1 MSHGPLPA
9 VYGPWVLSCTDCC
22 HLPKQ
27 MYTTVYPASH
37 RPGKYVQTF
46 GTFEVSLSATWGYQP
61 VYDSS
66 QVGRWHLANKE
77 SGCRVGGESIAEPC
91 RLVSDEPLTCFF
103 FFFYF
108 SSLSERR
115 PSDSLAVKSQL
126 HIHLPLN
133 AFTMSS
139 KIETSVEK
147 WGIKV
152 ENLVASASAFHQ
164 SSECCKR
171 L

>member
-103 FFFYF
+103 LFFIIIRAQTLWLSCCEKPTPHPFTSQCIYNEF
-108 SSLSERR
+108 QDRNKCRKMGDKGWKPCRISLSL
-115 PSDSLAVKSQL
+115 PSKFWVL
-126 HIHLPLN
+126 
-133 AFTMSS
+133 
-139 KIETSVEK
+139 
-147 WGIKV
+147 
-152 ENLVASASAFHQ
+152 
-164 SSECCKR
+164 
-171 L
+171 

>member
-1 MSHGPLPA
+1 MFTGIICWQKSKIAFLRCLFVSLGLLPG
-9 VYGPWVLSCTDCC
+9 VYGPWVLNCTDCC

-46 GTFEVSLSATWGYQP
+46 GTFKVSLSATWGYQP

-91 RLVSDEPLTCFF
+91 RPVSDEPLTCFF
-103 FFFYF
+103 YFFFIFHHYQ
-108 SSLSERR
+108 SADPLTVLLWKANSTSIYLSM
-115 PSDSLAVKSQL
+115 
-126 HIHLPLN
+126 HLQWVP
-133 AFTMSS
+133 
-139 KIETSVEK
+139 
-147 WGIKV
+147 
-152 ENLVASASAFHQ
+152 
-164 SSECCKR
+164 R
-171 L
+171 